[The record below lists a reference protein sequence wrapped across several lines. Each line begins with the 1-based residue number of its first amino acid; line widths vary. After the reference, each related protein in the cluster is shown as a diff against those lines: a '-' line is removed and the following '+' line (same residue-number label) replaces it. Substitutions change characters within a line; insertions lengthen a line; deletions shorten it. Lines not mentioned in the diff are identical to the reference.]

1 MSFTTREGVRLHF
14 RQSGEGPAVL
24 FHTGGCGDGRMWE
37 LAGYT
42 NALSGCR
49 AILFDHRGHGLSDCP
64 EGLESHRIEEYVA
77 DVVAVLDAAGVEKAV
92 LLGYSSGATTAYFTA
107 AAHPDRCAAVVGLGG
122 IGSPGEDFAGWRP
135 LIDSVR
141 SRGTAATIEAM
152 ATGEAEPP
160 PAWLMEH
167 LSSTS
172 TEMFASLMEGW
183 LDAPPEWEMLGKITA
198 PTLIVCGEHEDADGQ
213 AALAAST
220 MRDAEAVVLPAF
232 GHLQTFWHSEITAPL
247 IRGFL
252 ASKRLLAPSSGG
264 EGTAG
269 LEYGGGSATQG
280 TPEHVAAGDS

>member
-1 MSFTTREGVRLHF
+1 VF
-14 RQSGEGPAVL
+14 

-42 NALSGCR
+42 KALAGCR

-64 EGLESHRIEEYVA
+64 EGVESHHIEEYVA
-77 DVVAVLDAAGVEKAV
+77 DVIAVLDAADAEKAV

-135 LIDSVR
+135 LIDAVR

-152 ATGEAEPP
+152 ATGEPEPP
-160 PAWLMEH
+160 PAWLVEH

-183 LDAPPEWEMLGKITA
+183 LDAPTEWGMLERITA

-220 MRDAEAVVLPAF
+220 MREADAVVLPAF
-232 GHLQTFWHSEITAPL
+232 GHLQTFWHTEITAPL

-252 ASKRLLAPSSGG
+252 ASKGLLAPLPGG
-264 EGTAG
+264 QGAAG
-269 LEYGGGSATQG
+269 FEESGGSAAQAA
-280 TPEHVAAGDS
+280 PEHLAAGGS